1 MPRFLRH
8 CLARLRLPALAVLLL
23 AVTANPLLAALG
35 DLHELGS
42 GSEHLHTQAEHADG
56 GTRHEAPGDNH
67 DDGDLLHALMHASH
81 CCGHPSAVVPAVLAA
96 LPRTPVLSPR
106 STARAWHAPA
116 PLQGLLR
123 PPIAA

>member
-42 GSEHLHTQAEHADG
+42 GSAHLHTQAEHADD
-56 GTRHEAPGDNH
+56 GTGHAAPGGNH
-67 DDGDLLHALMHASH
+67 DDGGLLHALTHASH

-96 LPRTPVLSPR
+96 LPRPAMLSPQ
-106 STARAWHAPA
+106 STAGAPHAPA